1 MSDQP
6 EAPESTDGTHE
17 GRGTTEENPT
27 DRSANRRR
35 PTGRDERDGST
46 GPSSSTGAGLLSGL
60 VLGGVLGSAATG
72 TASADSTGQV
82 GTAGDPLTALYT
94 AELNGPVTDAGS
106 GPQAVTSLVGDGLTV
121 ESGALSAAPARPDV
135 EDGST
140 SVSDAAELTFG
151 QGLTVTDDGNGTATV
166 GLDTRLRAGPKIHP
180 NLRDVATRFG
190 QSVAL
195 SGVGRT
201 AIVGARTPD
210 GGAAYVFAERGFNS
224 FSWQTELTA
233 DDGDDGD
240 RFGASVAVSDGGG
253 TVVVGAPRD
262 DDPNGS
268 FAGSAYV
275 FVEDGGGWSQ
285 QAKLTADDGDADD
298 GFGRSVA
305 LSDDG
310 TTALVGAYKD
320 EDPNGAEAGSAYVFA
335 DDGSGT
341 WTQQNKLAASDGALN
356 DRFASDL
363 SLSGDGSVALV
374 GAPLDDN
381 TNGEFAGSAYI
392 FTEDVTGT
400 LTQEDKLVAADAGN
414 GDDRDQFGSSV
425 SLSND
430 GTTALIGADRDEDPN
445 GSFAGSAYVFADP
458 NDDGTWTQQTKLSA
472 SDGDSSDGFGGS
484 VSLSA
489 DGTTALVGARNAGV
503 PDGPETGRAY
513 VFVDDGGWS
522 QQDTVFAS
530 DGGDNDRFG
539 ASVALSDNADTALV
553 GAPTNVGPDTPSTG
567 SGYVY
572 RDNTGDGSFFASGTL
587 TAVDGDAGDNFG
599 SSVALSD
606 DGTTALVGAA
616 EDEDPNG
623 DRAGSAYLFA
633 EDGPGWTH
641 LEKLAAARDGEPD
654 RQDFFGASVA
664 LSADGT
670 TALVGAPRDTD
681 FGATRVGGA
690 YVFAKD
696 GGGWSQLDTLRGGGS
711 DSELG
716 SSVALSADGTTAL
729 VGAPRDETLNGN
741 FTGSASVFVD
751 DGTGTWNQ
759 LDTLVAG
766 DIDDGDGLGRSV
778 ALSDDGTVAL
788 VGAPSD
794 ADPNG
799 TAAGS
804 VYVFADDGTGTWTQQ
819 DTFAAGDAGNGDD
832 GDRFGTAV
840 ALSGDGTTA
849 LVGAPEDED
858 PNGQGAGSAYVFAD
872 DGTGTWSQQDKFAA
886 GDGDD
891 NDEFGDV
898 VALSAD
904 GTTALVG
911 AAFNDEPT
919 GRGSGSAYTF
929 ADDGTGTWS
938 QRTKL
943 NAIDADDEDRFGR
956 SVALVGNG
964 TTALVGAPNDEDPN
978 GAGSAYFFYETL

>member
-1 MSDQP
+1 MSNQP
-6 EAPESTDGTHE
+6 EVPESTDGTHE
-17 GRGTTEENPT
+17 KRGTTEETPT

-35 PTGRDERDGST
+35 PTRRDERDEST
-46 GPSSSTGAGLLSGL
+46 RPSSRTGAGLLSGL

-166 GLDTRLRAGPKIHP
+166 GLDTRLRAGSKIHP
-180 NLRDVATRFG
+180 NLRDAATRFG

-195 SGVGRT
+195 SGGGGT
-201 AIVGARTPD
+201 AVVGARTLD
-210 GGAAYVFAERGFNS
+210 GGAAYVFAERTPNFLS
-224 FSWQTELTA
+224 LQAAVTA

-240 RFGASVAVSDGGG
+240 RFGEAVAVSDGGG

-262 DDPNGS
+262 EDPNGS

-275 FVEDGGGWSQ
+275 FADPNDDGTWTQ
-285 QAKLTADDGDADD
+285 QAKLTADDGDNRD
-298 GFGRSVA
+298 GFGKAVA

-310 TTALVGAYKD
+310 TTALVGAYRD
-320 EDPNGAEAGSAYVFA
+320 EDPNGREAGSAYVFA

-341 WTQQNKLAASDGALN
+341 WTQQNKLAASDGASN
-356 DRFASDL
+356 DRFGSDL

-381 TNGEFAGSAYI
+381 TNGIFAGSAYI
-392 FTEDVTGT
+392 FTADVTGT
-400 LTQEDKLVAADAGN
+400 LTQEDKLVAAAAGN
-414 GDDRDQFGSSV
+414 GDDRDGFGSSV

-430 GTTALIGADRDEDPN
+430 GTTALIGADSDEDPN
-445 GSFAGSAYVFADP
+445 GRIAGSAYVFAD
-458 NDDGTWTQQTKLSA
+458 DGSGIWTQQTKLSA
-472 SDGDSSDGFGGS
+472 SDGDSLDRFGSAVS
-484 VSLSA
+484 VSD
-489 DGTTALVGARNAGV
+489 DGTAALVGAPNAGV
-503 PDGPETGRAY
+503 PNGPDTGRAY

-522 QQDTVFAS
+522 QQDTVFPL
-530 DGGDNDRFG
+530 DRGDNDRFG
-539 ASVALSDNADTALV
+539 DAVAISGDGTTALA
-553 GAPTNVGPDTPSTG
+553 GAPRNEGPNGPPGGSAYTYRDG
-567 SGYVY
+567 SG
-572 RDNTGDGSFFASGTL
+572 DGKFNINDIL
-587 TAVDGDAGDNFG
+587 TAVDGDADDRFG
-599 SSVALSD
+599 GAVALSD
-606 DGTTALVGAA
+606 DGTTALVGAPN
-616 EDEDPNG
+616 DEDPNG
-623 DRAGSAYLFA
+623 QTAGSAYLFA
-633 EDGPGWTH
+633 EEGAGWSRAD
-641 LEKLAAARDGEPD
+641 KLAADRDGESD
-654 RQDFFGASVA
+654 SSDMFGASVA

-670 TALVGAPRDTD
+670 TALVGALDDGPT
-681 FGATRVGGA
+681 AVGRA
-690 YVFAKD
+690 YVFAND
-696 GGGWSQLDTLRGGGS
+696 GGGWSQQDRLSGGS
-711 DSELG
+711 SNSRLG
-716 SSVALSADGTTAL
+716 RSVALSADGTTAL
-729 VGAPRDETLNGN
+729 VGAPRDDTTNGN
-741 FTGSASVFVD
+741 FTGAVYVFVD
-751 DGTGTWNQ
+751 DGTGTWTQ
-759 LDTLVAG
+759 QDTLVAG
-766 DIDDGDGLGRSV
+766 DIDSGDGLGRSV

-788 VGAPSD
+788 AGAPGD
-794 ADPNG
+794 EDPNG
-799 TAAGS
+799 PVAGS

-849 LVGAPEDED
+849 LIGAPTDED
-858 PNGQGAGSAYVFAD
+858 PNGPVAGSVYVFAD
-872 DGTGTWSQQDKFAA
+872 DGTGTWTQQNKLAA

-891 NDEFGDV
+891 LDRLGTV

-904 GTTALVG
+904 GTVALVG
-911 AAFNDEPT
+911 APDDEDPN
-919 GRGSGSAYTF
+919 GQLAGSVYVF
-929 ADDGTGTWS
+929 VDDGTGAWS

-943 NAIDADDEDRFGR
+943 TAIDADSRDNFGA